1 MNEDQPIECDPQP
14 WGFEKGAHSNIK
26 VDKAAI
32 VKRRI
37 YHPHTSL
44 KRDFDCFANF
54 AV

>member
-1 MNEDQPIECDPQP
+1 MRGIRPIECNPQST
-14 WGFEKGAHSNIK
+14 GFEKGVRSNIK

-37 YHPHTSL
+37 HPPHTSL

-54 AV
+54 VV